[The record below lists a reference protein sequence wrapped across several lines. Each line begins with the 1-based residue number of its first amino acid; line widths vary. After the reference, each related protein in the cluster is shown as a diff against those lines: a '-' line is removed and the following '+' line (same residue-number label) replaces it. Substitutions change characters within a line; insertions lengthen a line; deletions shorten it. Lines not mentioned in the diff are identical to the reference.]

1 MDTGVRNTVKF
12 RTVSFALTFGIV
24 ACGGLSLAAQ
34 KKSTPTSGPVV
45 FAQDKGK
52 LTIKLGGQT
61 VGHEEFEIA
70 PSGGGWLAK
79 GTAEIK
85 PPEGASSKV
94 SGSLTLQGNGAPI
107 SYDWSAQTEKT
118 NGAHVLFANG
128 VASITLEMQGARP
141 FQQDL
146 SFGSPMI
153 AVLDNN
159 LYHQYAVLARIYD
172 WSKGGVQTFPVII
185 PQELTP
191 GSITVQSTGSASAE
205 GKTFTGRGDKLFAW
219 LDKDAQTET
228 LLTTER
234 QLSLQKE
241 NVQLLGLDHPLVA
254 NLLKKFRELPPEEI
268 GLCLKSSDGTEGIFA
283 AWAVDARGDKGQ
295 IKRMIVTLGVD
306 WEGKRHVAWER
317 QPETFWRSQ
326 AASHTGKQ
334 ADEKLAM
341 LRSIFEPMLQRE
353 LEHRGVGTRGFE
365 SKLIAWVEAVN

>member
-1 MDTGVRNTVKF
+1 MDTGVRSTVKF

-24 ACGGLSLAAQ
+24 ACGALSLAAQ
-34 KKSTPTSGPVV
+34 KKSAPTSGPVV

-205 GKTFTGRGDKLFAW
+205 GKTY
-219 LDKDAQTET
+219 E
-228 LLTTER
+228 
-234 QLSLQKE
+234 
-241 NVQLLGLDHPLVA
+241 GLKVT
-254 NLLKKFRELPPEEI
+254 
-268 GLCLKSSDGTEGIFA
+268 SSDL
-283 AWAVDARGDKGQ
+283 Q
-295 IKRMIVTLGVD
+295 ILLLLDTNHRLMRLEV
-306 WEGKRHVAWER
+306 
-317 QPETFWRSQ
+317 PEAKVSVIR
-326 AASHTGKQ
+326 
-334 ADEKLAM
+334 D
-341 LRSIFEPMLQRE
+341 
-353 LEHRGVGTRGFE
+353 
-365 SKLIAWVEAVN
+365 